1 MQSVRP
7 IKVNS
12 VPSLPDMF
20 LLARKFS
27 YYEGGIFDVIL
38 NEDE

>member
-1 MQSVRP
+1 MQSVKP

-12 VPSLPDMF
+12 IPSLIDTF

-27 YYEGGIFDVIL
+27 YYEEGILDIIL
-38 NEDE
+38 NEEE